1 MYKVFSN
8 GRKISF
14 TNQVIENLNKSNG
27 FFYRY
32 VDKEELNRIIDFFE
46 TVYSI
51 KDLFLIHDDP
61 ETLFNDFL
69 SLFDITKSVGGLI
82 TNDYD
87 EVLLVKRWHKWDLPK
102 AEFDESK
109 DIAKNIIDSLNAECG
124 LYNLRIEEI
133 LDSTY
138 YMFNLNNERILKK
151 VSWCKIHQTGPDIN
165 SSDEN
170 SDFKTKWVSIKDLHE
185 YLPNA
190 FDQVAEVINSSG
202 ILNS

>member
-1 MYKVFSN
+1 M
-8 GRKISF
+8 
-14 TNQVIENLNKSNG
+14 
-27 FFYRY
+27 
-32 VDKEELNRIIDFFE
+32 
-46 TVYSI
+46 
-51 KDLFLIHDDP
+51 
-61 ETLFNDFL
+61 FNDFL

-151 VSWCKIHQTGPDIN
+151 LVGVKYTKQDQISTLLMKILISKQNGFP
-165 SSDEN
+165 
-170 SDFKTKWVSIKDLHE
+170 
-185 YLPNA
+185 
-190 FDQVAEVINSSG
+190 
-202 ILNS
+202 